1 MQATYP
7 WSVSVQADTDC
18 HEEKDLQA
26 SSGGGNG
33 DVIVVASLVRGV
45 GSVRAANTTIV

>member
-1 MQATYP
+1 MMQATYP

-18 HEEKDLQA
+18 HADKGLQG

-33 DVIVVASLVRGV
+33 DVIVVTSPTRGV
-45 GSVRAANTTIV
+45 PREGGQA